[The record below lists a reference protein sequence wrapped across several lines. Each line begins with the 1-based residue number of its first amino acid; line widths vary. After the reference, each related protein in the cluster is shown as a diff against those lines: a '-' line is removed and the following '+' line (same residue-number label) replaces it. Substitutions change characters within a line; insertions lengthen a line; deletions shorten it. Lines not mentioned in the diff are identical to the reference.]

1 MGAIGDGKSKWET
14 QDLTPFLGINGKE
27 TELAALA
34 EYLESPVFRE
44 VDFDGEKLTEIIQLA
59 GEDGFVLQPKIY
71 AVLKVLITLD
81 ALGRQH
87 IGDDFSVGSL
97 LLELAAELPEELAPV
112 PVTPELADDLRWFS
126 DKPKSLVE

>member
-1 MGAIGDGKSKWET
+1 M
-14 QDLTPFLGINGKE
+14 TPFLGINGKE